1 MSPPGSGAPR
11 CATHGRISDE
21 LRAVIEQLA
30 GRLQPWLERMAQD
43 SAPGQPE
50 QDPGQ
55 AGQDPG
61 RAAEPCTWCPLCA
74 LITVL
79 RGDRPEAAARL
90 AEHGAGLIAAARELL
105 TPPAEPAPQHAA
117 EGERAQ
123 RQASV
128 QHIVVRPAAGGPG
141 GVAGC

>member
-1 MSPPGSGAPR
+1 MSPPGSGAPG

-21 LRAVIEQLA
+21 LRAVVEQFA
-30 GRLQPWLERMAQD
+30 DRLQPWLERMAQD
-43 SAPGQPE
+43 SAPGQ
-50 QDPGQ
+50 

-61 RAAEPCTWCPLCA
+61 PAAEQGSPCTWCPICA

-105 TPPAEPAPQHAA
+105 TPPAPQQGEPAT
-117 EGERAQ
+117 EGERS
-123 RQASV
+123 RGQASV